1 MWRRNSAHT
10 IEVHLF
16 IRGLDVNTE
25 AKEGVVLVTGGSGYV
40 GGWMIVGLLKRG
52 FKVRTTV
59 RDIAREASVRA
70 AVTSQ
75 GVSGDGPTFCVADLS
90 ADKGWADA
98 VSGCDFVVHVASPM
112 GEGEPKGTDLLGPAR
127 DGTLRVLS
135 AAVEA
140 GVKRVVVTSSLAAAL
155 PARPGEEAV
164 ASDGAVWTD
173 VNGKGVSDYARS
185 KTLAERA
192 AWEFIQQSN
201 GATTLTTILPGMIMG
216 PVMKRSIS
224 GSVGV
229 VARLLAGKVPAI
241 PNVGFN
247 IVDVRDLVELH
258 IEAMLAPQAA
268 GQRFLASSDFLWLG
282 DIARLLRENLGDHA
296 AKVTSRR
303 LPDFILRITALFQ
316 ADARFMVSMI
326 GRRPRFNTALASTLL
341 DWHPRPASVA
351 VLDCARSLLKA
362 GLVPGSA
369 PES

>member
-1 MWRRNSAHT
+1 
-10 IEVHLF
+10 LF
-16 IRGLDVNTE
+16 IRGFDVNTE
-25 AKEGVVLVTGGSGYV
+25 VKESVVLVTGGSGYV

-75 GVSGDGPTFCVADLS
+75 GVSGDGLTFCVADLS

-112 GEGEPKGTDLLGPAR
+112 GEGEPKGTDILGPAR
-127 DGTLRVLS
+127 DGTLRVLR
-135 AAVEA
+135 AAVKA
-140 GVKRVVVTSSLAAAL
+140 GVKRVVVTSSMAAAQ
-155 PARPGEEAV
+155 ATWSGDKEAE
-164 ASDGAVWTD
+164 SDEAVWTD
-173 VNGKGVSDYARS
+173 VNSKDVGDYAKS

-201 GATTLTTILPGMIMG
+201 SATTLTTILPGMILG
-216 PVMKRSIS
+216 PVMKRSTS

-229 VARLLAGKVPAI
+229 VARLLEGKVPAI

-247 IVDVRDLVELH
+247 IVDVRDLVDLH

-268 GQRFLASSDFLWLG
+268 GQRFLASSDFLWLA
-282 DIARLLRENLGDHA
+282 DIARLLRENLGDNA

-303 LPDFILRITALFQ
+303 LPDLILRIAALFQ
-316 ADARFMVSMI
+316 ADARFMVPMI
-326 GRRPRFNTALASTLL
+326 GRRPRFSAAQAATLL

-351 VLDCARSLLKA
+351 VLDCAKSLLHA
-362 GLVPGSA
+362 GLVP
-369 PES
+369 

>member
-1 MWRRNSAHT
+1 M
-10 IEVHLF
+10 
-16 IRGLDVNTE
+16 NTE
-25 AKEGVVLVTGGSGYV
+25 VKEGVVLVTGGSGYV

-75 GVSGDGPTFCVADLS
+75 GVSGDALTFCVADLS
-90 ADKGWADA
+90 ADKGWVDA

-127 DGTLRVLS
+127 DGTLRVLRAS
-135 AAVEA
+135 VAA

-155 PARPGEEAV
+155 TTRADKDEPESNE
-164 ASDGAVWTD
+164 AVWTD

-192 AWEFIQQSN
+192 AWEFIRQSN

-229 VARLLAGKVPAI
+229 VARLLAGKVPAV
-241 PNVGFN
+241 PDVGFN

-268 GQRFLASSDFLWLG
+268 GQRFLASSDFLWLAE
-282 DIARLLRENLGDHA
+282 IARLLRENLGDDA

-303 LPDFILRITALFQ
+303 LPNLVLRIAALFQ
-316 ADARFMVSMI
+316 ADARFMVPMI
-326 GRRPRFNTALASTLL
+326 GRRPRFSTAQAAALL
-341 DWHPRPASVA
+341 DWHPRPPSVA
-351 VLDCARSLLKA
+351 VLDCAKSLIHS

-369 PES
+369 LESITV